1 VLSLPDGGIFKSL
14 ILSTSTILKDELSE
28 TQCNSIVTTIEE
40 CGRMLAR
47 WAEVTEEMYPDFQ
60 HDIPDKS
67 EMSISKL
74 AKGGLLTSDTC
85 NTARKIRLLLCEKIE
100 EAAREKGLP
109 EDEINVLEG
118 DCWNHLRNVWLGGMI
133 KCLNKYLNTAL
144 QDELEAIDSRLR
156 VSTSMDSVLR
166 AVEKEFSHCANY
178 AKGHGDQFY
187 HWMGHNHPGAQLW
200 PVEKASGS

>member
-1 VLSLPDGGIFKSL
+1 
-14 ILSTSTILKDELSE
+14 
-28 TQCNSIVTTIEE
+28 
-40 CGRMLAR
+40 
-47 WAEVTEEMYPDFQ
+47 MYPDFQ
-60 HDIPDKS
+60 NEIPDKS

-109 EDEINVLEG
+109 EDEINMLEG

-144 QDELEAIDSRLR
+144 QDELEAINSRLR
-156 VSTSMDSVLR
+156 VSTSMDYVLR
-166 AVEKEFSHCANY
+166 AIEKYFSHCANY
-178 AKGHGDQFY
+178 AKGHEDQFY

-200 PVEKASGS
+200 PVERSSGSRQDLACSGAGPLYSNREYYAEFIDDFFHKSGNIFQENLFIILS